1 MNAIRDDEANKIEAM
16 GRSIERSL
24 DRLQISEWSMPVLD
38 TISNYLAP
46 NEAFVCC
53 RSIGDRISGSAK
65 KHVLRKISNAFSA
78 KKIG

>member
-24 DRLQISEWSMPVLD
+24 DRLEISEWSMPDLD

-46 NEAFVCC
+46 TDAFVCC
-53 RSIGDRISGSAK
+53 I
-65 KHVLRKISNAFSA
+65 
-78 KKIG
+78 